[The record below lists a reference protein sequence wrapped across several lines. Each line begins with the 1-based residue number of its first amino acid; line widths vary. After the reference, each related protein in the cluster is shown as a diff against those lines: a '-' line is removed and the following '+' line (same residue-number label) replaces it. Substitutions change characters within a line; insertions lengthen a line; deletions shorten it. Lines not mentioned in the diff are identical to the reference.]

1 MARNRP
7 TLRQMLD
14 FELARQRILE
24 QVKPLDSELVPV
36 AEADGRVLSEDL
48 LSGVDLPPFDYSAMD
63 GYAVRVADFSG
74 TGPWRLPVSAEQRAG
89 GGAQGLVAGSAARI
103 FTGAPMLD
111 GADSVIMQ
119 EDAERV
125 GDDVT
130 FQSAPRAGSH
140 VRRRGEDLAH
150 GAVALTAGTR
160 LNPFRLGL
168 AAALDRA
175 EVRVSRRP
183 RVALLCTGDEL
194 RDAGSAAR
202 PGSIPDSNG
211 PSLSALAR
219 RAGADVRRL
228 PRTSDDLD
236 ETRAALKGALA
247 ECDVL
252 LTVGGVS
259 VGDHDVVKQAL
270 EAEGVNIDFWKVKIK
285 PGKPLAF
292 GRKGSAFV
300 LGLPGNP
307 VSAQLTLCLFGL
319 PLLRALQGDA
329 AAVPQVTEVR
339 MATAITQKPGRL
351 GFYRAKLVGGVAH
364 VHANQASGAP
374 TSMAQAD
381 VLVMVPED
389 SSGVAAGAVAR
400 ALRLDDL

>member
-1 MARNRP
+1 
-7 TLRQMLD
+7 MLD
-14 FELARQRILE
+14 FELARRRILAE
-24 QVKPLDSELVPV
+24 VKPLGSELVPV
-36 AEADGRVLSEDL
+36 DDADGRVLSEDL
-48 LSGVDLPPFDYSAMD
+48 RSSLDLPPFDYSAMD
-63 GYAVRVADFSG
+63 GYAVRAADFSG
-74 TGPWRLPVSAEQRAG
+74 AGPWQLPVSVEQRAG
-89 GGAQGLVAGSAARI
+89 ANGPALDAGTAARI
-103 FTGAPMLD
+103 FTGAALLD

-125 GDDVT
+125 GENVT
-130 FQSAPRAGSH
+130 FRVAPRPGSH
-140 VRRRGEDLAH
+140 VRRRGEDLAS

-168 AAALDRA
+168 AAALDCA
-175 EVRVSRRP
+175 QVRVAQRP

-194 RDAGSAAR
+194 RDAGSPVR

-211 PSLSALAR
+211 PSLAALAR
-219 RAGADVRRL
+219 RTGAVVRRL

-236 ETRAALKGALA
+236 ETRRAIRSALS
-247 ECDVL
+247 ECDLL

-259 VGDHDVVKQAL
+259 VGEHDLVKAAL

-292 GRKGSAFV
+292 GRRAGAFV

-329 AAVPQVTEVR
+329 RAVPPVTEVR
-339 MATAITQKPGRL
+339 LATAINQKPGRL
-351 GFYRAKLVGGVAH
+351 GFYRAKVVDGVAH

-374 TSMAQAD
+374 TSMAEAD

-389 SSGVAAGAVAR
+389 SSGVAAGAVAS

>member
-1 MARNRP
+1 
-7 TLRQMLD
+7 MLD
-14 FELARQRILE
+14 FELARHRILE
-24 QVKPLDSELVPV
+24 QVKPLDGELVPV
-36 AEADGRVLSEDL
+36 ADADGRVLSEDVV
-48 LSGVDLPPFDYSAMD
+48 SGVDLPPFDYSAMD
-63 GYAVRVADFSG
+63 GYAVRVADF
-74 TGPWRLPVSAEQRAG
+74 TGPGPWQLRVSAEQRAG
-89 GGAQGLVAGSAARI
+89 GGPQSLRAGSAARI
-103 FTGAPMLD
+103 FTGAPLLA

-119 EDAERV
+119 EDAERS

-130 FQSAPRAGSH
+130 FRSAPGLGNH
-140 VRRRGEDLAH
+140 VRRRGEDLAQ
-150 GAVALTAGTR
+150 GAVALTRGTR

-168 AAALDRA
+168 VAAVDRA
-175 EVRVSRRP
+175 EVRVARRP

-194 RDAGSAAR
+194 REPGSAAR
-202 PGSIPDSNG
+202 PGSIPDSNA

-219 RAGADVRRL
+219 RAGAEVRRL
-228 PRTSDDLD
+228 PRTSDDLAQ
-236 ETRAALKGALA
+236 TRAALRSALFD
-247 ECDVL
+247 CDVL

-259 VGDHDVVKQAL
+259 VGDHDVVKTAL

-292 GRKGSAFV
+292 GRKGNAFV

-329 AAVPQVTEVR
+329 AALPHVTEVR
-339 MATAITQKPGRL
+339 LATAITQKPGRL
-351 GFYRAKLVGGVAH
+351 GFYRAKVIDGVAH
-364 VHANQASGAP
+364 VHQNQASGAP

-381 VLVMVPED
+381 VLIMVPED